1 MKPNLAALSDFGN
14 ATETPGGCTFR
25 GHRADRPPALAWLR
39 KQPAFD
45 LPVAGGFDELPV
57 ALTADAWSRTWR
69 SDVVATADARVIES
83 RHGLR
88 LLTQPADATHARVTI
103 PDGRRGDAVLPG
115 VLGDV
120 AARYDDATSDW
131 VALQLEYAK

>member
-25 GHRADRPPALAWLR
+25 GHRADR
-39 KQPAFD
+39 QPAFD

-57 ALTADAWSRTWR
+57 ALTVDAWSRTWR

-120 AARYDDATSDW
+120 AARYGGATSDW